1 MKRLFTLLSALWV
14 SLFLFQA
21 HGVTIGDGTYSGR
34 VPYYLYDLYSTT
46 QSIYTASEIGG
57 AMEIGA
63 IAYNVAWVSSITVSS
78 LEIYMGH
85 RANDKFANSSDCET
99 LDNLTLVYSG
109 APTLASSY
117 GWEPIALDTPFSY
130 NGQDHLVVV
139 VCKKSSVYSAAEYYQ
154 SWTSKTQCLL
164 RYNDSSNYS
173 DPSNASNYST
183 TSYRPNIMLIGSDYV
198 KDGIIYDIDSEEA
211 IVWGARTV
219 SADVTIPSSIEI
231 EGKSYNV
238 TSIAKYAFCGNDKLK
253 SLIIPNSVTSI
264 GERAFYGCTGLL
276 AVILST
282 SLTAIDKYTFYNCF
296 KLKSLTIPNS
306 VTSIGERAFYGT
318 YLRSLTIGSGV
329 TSIGNNACINY
340 PTKTIWLTNTPP
352 SGYSSVA
359 GTVNYVSNNNFSS
372 LSNVKVY
379 SSLSSL
385 FEVGGVKYA
394 IVSPSERTCDAI
406 DCTYDTINVDIT
418 IGSTVSYRNVEMKV
432 LSVNDYTCYDNDNIQ
447 HLDISNPGNIGKR
460 AFYDCDSL
468 TTVKICNQGN
478 IGSSAFEN
486 CTAMSELTLGD
497 SISSIGQHAFDGCK
511 SLVDVVIP
519 DAVSQ
524 LSDYSFRNCSS
535 LQSFTIGQNVAQ
547 IGSYVWDGCSN
558 LTDIT
563 VPANTE
569 IIGDYSFQGCTSLSQ
584 LIIADRKEKLSLG
597 NNGSKSFFSDC
608 PLDYVYLGGKI
619 SYNTSSSYGYS
630 PFYRNTTLRSVV
642 ITDEE
647 DTLYDNEFYG
657 CTNLQEVKLGDGVK
671 QIGNWAFSG
680 CAKLNSFTFGSGLE
694 SIGKEAFS
702 DCTSLTK
709 LVSEALVPPTCG
721 SQALEDINK
730 WDCTLYVPAASIADY
745 QSADQWK
752 DFFFVES
759 NAGMVD
765 DEDDALDTIERDQ
778 NVDAHIFNI
787 NGTPVT
793 NLNRPGLYIKDGQK
807 VMMR

>member
-1 MKRLFTLLSALWV
+1 MATQFYMKRLFTLFSALCV

-21 HGVTIGDGTYSGR
+21 HGVTIGGGTSYAYA
-34 VPYYLYDLYSTT
+34 PYFLNYNYSTT

-63 IAYNVAWVSSITVSS
+63 IAYDVCDTGYTGSISVSS

-85 RANDKFANSSDCET
+85 RTNDSFATDFDCET

-109 APTLASSY
+109 AQILATSY

-139 VCKKSSVYSAAEYYQ
+139 VCKKKSGYSYAGFLGT
-154 SWTSKTQCLL
+154 STSKTQCLY
-164 RYNDSSNYS
+164 RRADSNSSNS
-173 DPSNASNYST
+173 DPSNTSNYYPSFN
-183 TSYRPNIMLIGSDYV
+183 RPNIMLINSDCF
-198 KDGIIYDIDSEEA
+198 KDDIFYDINSEEA
-211 IVWGARTV
+211 VVLITRTV
-219 SADVTIPSSIEI
+219 RADVTIPTYIEI
-231 EGKSYNV
+231 DGKSYNV
-238 TSIAKYAFCGNDKLK
+238 TSIANRAFAGNNKIK
-253 SLIIPNSVTSI
+253 SLIMPNTVTSI
-264 GERAFYGCTGLL
+264 GSYAF
-276 AVILST
+276 
-282 SLTAIDKYTFYNCF
+282 F
-296 KLKSLTIPNS
+296 
-306 VTSIGERAFYGT
+306 GT

-329 TSIGNNACINY
+329 TSVGNNACNNK

-372 LSNVKVY
+372 LSNVKTY

-406 DCTYDTINVDIT
+406 DCTYDTLNVDIN

-447 HLDISNPGNIGKR
+447 HLEISN
-460 AFYDCDSL
+460 
-468 TTVKICNQGN
+468 QGS
-478 IGSSAFEN
+478 IGSSAFTDCGNLSSATLLNNGRIQGNAFQN
-486 CTAMSELTLGD
+486 CTALAELTLGD
-497 SISSIGQHAFDGCK
+497 CISSIGQYAFDGCK
-511 SLVDVVIP
+511 SLVEVIIP
-519 DAVSQ
+519 DAVTE
-524 LSDYSFRNCSS
+524 LSDYSFQGCSS
-535 LQSFTIGQNVAQ
+535 IQSFTIGQNVSQ
-547 IGSYVWDGCSN
+547 IGYDVWNGCSS

-563 VPANTE
+563 IPANTLK
-569 IIGDYSFQGCTSLSQ
+569 IGNYSFQGCSSLSQ
-584 LIIADRKEKLSLG
+584 LFVADRKEKLSLG
-597 NNGSKSFFSDC
+597 SNGSKSFFSDC
-608 PLDYVYLGGKI
+608 PLDYVYIGGKI
-619 SYNTSSSYGYS
+619 SYNTSSNYGYS
-630 PFYRNTTLRSVV
+630 PFYRNTSLRSVV

-680 CAKLNSFTFGSGLE
+680 CAKLQSFTFGSGLE

-702 DCTSLTK
+702 DCTSMTK
-709 LVSEALVPPTCG
+709 LISEAQVPPTCG
-721 SQALEDINK
+721 AQALEDINK
-730 WDCTLYVPAASIADY
+730 WDCTLYVPASSIAAY

-759 NAGMVD
+759 NEGMVD
-765 DEDDALDTIERDQ
+765 DENNALNTIERDQ
-778 NVDAHIFNI
+778 NTDSQLYNI
-787 NGTPVT
+787 NGTRVT
-793 NLNRPGLYIKDGQK
+793 NLSHPGLYIKDGQK
-807 VMMR
+807 VLVR